1 MPWREQKLNAMTWI
15 GQEGDTTRN
24 RLQNAPNAFLAKVLV
39 NATTRRD
46 VTNTGLA
53 AVSRQVVGDQAV
65 ASIGIH
71 AHQCVDVFEVVFLG
85 SRLTQHRRKD
95 LAGRNMK
102 VSKQAQ
108 RAVTDVLVFAKHRH
122 SRPSTT
128 IRRDS
133 LECLDSCLFVDA
145 DRVDSFAEVEVD
157 RVTIG
162 GTDGADTRVK
172 TWVQFVFAGQPVLVF
187 VRSNLCAP
195 QQLANPAT
203 TNSRHD
209 TVGDQLQRKF
219 AMRPLGDWA
228 IALGRIF
235 AGFLKDRRL
244 LFFSHNSLPTSPRQV
259 GKQSNDFLFQNMG
272 LLRAFDLDQSR
283 PMVSPPSPPNTD
295 GIVMQSDRLL
305 DRLVVVAIK
314 CQKDDLAPLSQRN
327 ARRLCFGDFLQ
338 NGLLFLGHD
347 DLGCLPWHGDTFKE
361 NGQNRQFSVNLNS
374 KQDQLV
380 PAALGYWIGQGVFGT
395 SWLMSK
401 IGRLAITHINMGNST
416 AKKDSAVLMSSP
428 VLRLISS
435 KDNSRETQIKIG
447 QVYQRLSLLAASCGI
462 WCQPMSQ
469 IVQVE
474 ETAQKLSELQPD
486 SNLFPQLPFRL
497 GFAEPERHHTP
508 RRTLEEI
515 VVEQH

>member
-1 MPWREQKLNAMTWI
+1 MLPELTFALSRGKNPSGISPCVRFGHRLIEVLDECLDRLLKRFQARKAHQTSHLATQRSEPDLNLVQPRTMPWREQKLNAMTWI

-380 PAALGYWIGQGVFGT
+380 PAALAQQLARWRSQTNDPLLDRDNLYRLKTEVT
-395 SWLMSK
+395 SVTNK
-401 IGRLAITHINMGNST
+401 KT
-416 AKKDSAVLMSSP
+416 AKKKGWNYP
-428 VLRLISS
+428 
-435 KDNSRETQIKIG
+435 E
-447 QVYQRLSLLAASCGI
+447 Y
-462 WCQPMSQ
+462 
-469 IVQVE
+469 
-474 ETAQKLSELQPD
+474 
-486 SNLFPQLPFRL
+486 F
-497 GFAEPERHHTP
+497 FAK
-508 RRTLEEI
+508 
-515 VVEQH
+515 